1 MPISSVQSSS
11 RAIPTD
17 AYVLEVKA
25 MELLAEIL
33 FEVYGELMF
42 LIIPDKRLNKKYVIV
57 TKIIAVLVFI
67 GVLSL
72 AIWGVVLISEY
83 NNLAG
88 IVPISIAAVISLL
101 QIVAGIVLF
110 KKHH

>member
-1 MPISSVQSSS
+1 
-11 RAIPTD
+11 
-17 AYVLEVKA
+17 

-42 LIIPDKRLNKKYVIV
+42 LIIPEKRMSKKYVILAKTV
-57 TKIIAVLVFI
+57 AIFVFLSVVALALWGAILIADYHNPL
-67 GVLSL
+67 
-72 AIWGVVLISEY
+72 
-83 NNLAG
+83 G
-88 IVPISIAAVISLL
+88 IVPIATAVLISLA

>member
-1 MPISSVQSSS
+1 
-11 RAIPTD
+11 
-17 AYVLEVKA
+17 

-42 LIIPDKRLNKKYVIV
+42 LIIPEKRTSKTYR
-57 TKIIAVLVFI
+57 IIAKTIAILVFM
-67 GVLSL
+67 GVLAL
-72 AIWGVVLISEY
+72 VWWGAILVADDH
-83 NNLAG
+83 NLLG
-88 IVPISIAAVISLL
+88 IVPIAIAIAVLISLA